1 VAHEEASQTIVA
13 ADQTYGWAQFLV
25 RLARKGAPKALSVA
39 EDPVT
44 WNRIFSVI
52 ARFDPK
58 LVKMSDD
65 GKNDAGAAVDGANH
79 ELFTRTSES
88 AGL

>member
-1 VAHEEASQTIVA
+1 MPPPEARAQSTGPRTASVAHEEASQTIVA

-65 GKNDAGAAVDGANH
+65 GKNED
-79 ELFTRTSES
+79 
-88 AGL
+88 